1 MEGER
6 MDPRILVV
14 EDNEKNLVLM
24 RDVLSYFGYEVL
36 EARDGLECIA
46 MAVEHRPGLIL
57 MDIQMPV
64 MSGVDAMKDLRMRAE
79 TREIKILAVT
89 SLAMQGDRE
98 RLLGEGF
105 DDYIRK
111 PIDLAELPEIVKKHL
126 RV

>member
-1 MEGER
+1 MAT
-6 MDPRILVV
+6 RILIV

-24 RDVLSYFGYEVL
+24 RDVLRYFGYEVL

-64 MSGVDAMKDLRMRAE
+64 MSGVDAMKHLRMRAE

-111 PIDLAELPEIVKKHL
+111 PIDLVELPEIVKKHL

>member
-1 MEGER
+1 MP
-6 MDPRILVV
+6 PRILVV

-36 EARDGLECIA
+36 EARDGLECID
-46 MAVEHRPGLIL
+46 MAVEHCPGLIL

-64 MSGVDAMKDLRMRAE
+64 MSGVDAMKNLRMRAE

-105 DDYIRK
+105 DGYIQK
-111 PIDLAELPEIVKKHL
+111 PIDLVELPDIVKKHL

>member
-1 MEGER
+1 MA
-6 MDPRILVV
+6 PRILVA

-24 RDVLSYFGYEVL
+24 RDVLCYFGYEVL
-36 EARDGLECIA
+36 EARDGLESID
-46 MAVEHRPGLIL
+46 MAVKHCPELIL

-64 MSGVDAMKDLRMRAE
+64 MSGVEAMKALRMRAE
-79 TREIKILAVT
+79 TREIRILAVT

-105 DDYIRK
+105 DGYIQK
-111 PIDLAELPEIVKKHL
+111 PIDLVELPDIVKKHL

>member
-1 MEGER
+1 MEAER
-6 MDPRILVV
+6 MGPRILVV

-36 EARDGLECIA
+36 EARDGLESIA
-46 MAVEHRPGLIL
+46 LAVEHRPDLIL

-64 MSGVDAMKDLRMRAE
+64 MSGVDAMKHLRMRAE
-79 TREIKILAVT
+79 TEEIKILAVT

-105 DDYIRK
+105 DDYIQK
-111 PIDLAELPEIVKKHL
+111 PIDLVELPEIVKKHL

>member
-1 MEGER
+1 MA
-6 MDPRILVV
+6 PRILVV

-36 EARDGLECIA
+36 EARNGLESIE
-46 MAVEHRPGLIL
+46 MAVAHSPGLIL

-64 MSGVDAMKDLRMRAE
+64 MSGVDAMKTLRTHAE

-98 RLLGEGF
+98 RLIGEGF
-105 DDYIRK
+105 DDYIQK
-111 PIDLAELPEIVKKHL
+111 PIDLVELPNIVKKHL

>member
-1 MEGER
+1 MA
-6 MDPRILVV
+6 PRILVV

-24 RDVLSYFGYEVL
+24 RDLLRYFGYEVL

-46 MAVEHRPGLIL
+46 MAVELRPGLIL

-64 MSGVDAMKDLRMRAE
+64 MSGVDAMKHLRMRAE

-98 RLLGEGF
+98 RLLEEGF
-105 DDYIRK
+105 DDYIQK
-111 PIDLAELPEIVKKHL
+111 PIDLVELPEIVKKHL
-126 RV
+126 RI

>member
-1 MEGER
+1 MV
-6 MDPRILVV
+6 PRILVA

-24 RDVLSYFGYEVL
+24 RDILRYFGYEVL
-36 EARDGLECIA
+36 EARDGLECID

-57 MDIQMPV
+57 TDIQIPV
-64 MSGVDAMKDLRMRAE
+64 MSGVDAMKNLRMREE
-79 TREIKILAVT
+79 TKEIKILAVT
-89 SLAMQGDRE
+89 SLAMKGDRE

-111 PIDLAELPEIVKKHL
+111 PIDPVELPDIVKKHL

>member
-1 MEGER
+1 MAQ
-6 MDPRILVV
+6 RILVA

-24 RDVLSYFGYEVL
+24 RDVLRHFGYEVL
-36 EARDGLECIA
+36 EARDGLECID
-46 MAVEHRPGLIL
+46 MAVEQCPELIL

-64 MSGVDAMKDLRMRAE
+64 MSGVEAMKRLRMRAE

-105 DDYIRK
+105 DDYVQK
-111 PIDLAELPEIVKKHL
+111 PIDLVELPEILKKHL
-126 RV
+126 RG

>member
-1 MEGER
+1 MAA
-6 MDPRILVV
+6 RILVV

-24 RDVLSYFGYEVL
+24 RDVLRYFGYEVL
-36 EARDGLECIA
+36 EARNGLECID
-46 MAVEHRPGLIL
+46 MAVKQCPGLIL

-64 MSGVDAMKDLRMRAE
+64 MSGVDAMKHLRMRAE
-79 TREIKILAVT
+79 TRGIKIIAVT

-111 PIDLAELPEIVKKHL
+111 PIDIVELPDFIKKHL

>member
-1 MEGER
+1 MAA
-6 MDPRILVV
+6 RILVV

-24 RDVLSYFGYEVL
+24 RDVLRYFGYEVL
-36 EARDGLECIA
+36 EARNGLECID
-46 MAVEHRPGLIL
+46 MAVKHCPGLIL

-64 MSGVDAMKDLRMRAE
+64 MSGVDAMKILKNRAD

-98 RLLGEGF
+98 RLLEEGF
-105 DDYIRK
+105 DDYIQK
-111 PIDLAELPEIVKKHL
+111 PIDLVELPNIVEKHL

>member
-1 MEGER
+1 MAA
-6 MDPRILVV
+6 RILVV
-14 EDNEKNLVLM
+14 EDNEKNLVLI

-36 EARDGLECIA
+36 EARTGLESID
-46 MAVEHRPGLIL
+46 MAVEHSPGLIL

-64 MSGVDAMKDLRMRAE
+64 MSGVDAMKILKNRAD

-98 RLLGEGF
+98 RLLEEGF
-105 DDYIRK
+105 DDYIQK
-111 PIDLAELPEIVKKHL
+111 PIDLVELPDIVKKHL

>member
-1 MEGER
+1 MI
-6 MDPRILVV
+6 PRILVA
-14 EDNEKNLVLM
+14 EDNERNLVLM
-24 RDVLSYFGYEVL
+24 RDVLRHFGYEVL
-36 EARDGLECIA
+36 EARNGLECID
-46 MAVEHRPGLIL
+46 MAVEHCPGLIL

-64 MSGVDAMKDLRMRAE
+64 MSGVDAMKNLRMRAE

-105 DDYIRK
+105 DDYIQK
-111 PIDLAELPEIVKKHL
+111 PIDLGELPDIVKKHL

>member
-6 MDPRILVV
+6 MTPRVLVA
-14 EDNEKNLVLM
+14 EDNEKNMVLM
-24 RDVLSYFGYEVL
+24 RDVLRYFGYEVL
-36 EARDGLECIA
+36 EARDGLECIEL
-46 MAVEHRPGLIL
+46 AVQHRPGLIL

-64 MSGVDAMKDLRMRAE
+64 MNGLDAMKNLRIRAE

-105 DDYIRK
+105 DDYLRK
-111 PIDLAELPEIVKKHL
+111 PIDLVELPEIVKKYL

>member
-1 MEGER
+1 MT
-6 MDPRILVV
+6 PRILVV

-36 EARDGLECIA
+36 EARDGLESIA
-46 MAVEHRPGLIL
+46 MAVEHLPDLIL

-64 MSGVDAMKDLRMRAE
+64 MSGVDAMKNLRMRAE

-105 DDYIRK
+105 DDYIQK
-111 PIDLAELPEIVKKHL
+111 PIDLVELPDIVKKHL

>member
-1 MEGER
+1 MTA
-6 MDPRILVV
+6 RILVV

-24 RDVLSYFGYEVL
+24 RDVLRYFGYEVL
-36 EARDGLECIA
+36 EARTGLESID
-46 MAVEHRPGLIL
+46 MAVEHCPRLIL

-64 MSGVDAMKDLRMRAE
+64 MSGVDAMKILKNRAN

-98 RLLGEGF
+98 KLLEEGF
-105 DDYIRK
+105 DDYIQK
-111 PIDLAELPEIVKKHL
+111 PIDLVELPEIVKKHL

>member
-1 MEGER
+1 MA
-6 MDPRILVV
+6 PRILVV

-36 EARDGLECIA
+36 EARDGLECID
-46 MAVEHRPGLIL
+46 MAVEHCPGLIL

-64 MSGVDAMKDLRMRAE
+64 MSGVDAMKNLRMRSE
-79 TREIKILAVT
+79 TKEIRILAVT

-105 DDYIRK
+105 DGYIQK
-111 PIDLAELPEIVKKHL
+111 PIDLVELPGIVKKHL

>member
-1 MEGER
+1 MAA
-6 MDPRILVV
+6 RILVV

-36 EARDGLECIA
+36 EARTGLESID
-46 MAVEHRPGLIL
+46 MAVEPCPGLSL
-57 MDIQMPV
+57 MDVQMPV
-64 MSGVDAMKDLRMRAE
+64 MSGVDAMKILKNRSD

-98 RLLGEGF
+98 RLLEEGF
-105 DDYIRK
+105 DDYIQK
-111 PIDLAELPEIVKKHL
+111 PIDLVELPDIVKKHL

>member
-1 MEGER
+1 MA
-6 MDPRILVV
+6 PRILVV

-24 RDVLSYFGYEVL
+24 RDVLRYFGYEVL
-36 EARDGLECIA
+36 EARDGLESID
-46 MAVEHRPGLIL
+46 MAVKHCPELIL

-64 MSGVDAMKDLRMRAE
+64 MSGVEAMKALRMRAE
-79 TREIKILAVT
+79 TREIRILAVT

-105 DDYIRK
+105 DGYIQK
-111 PIDLAELPEIVKKHL
+111 PIDLVELPDIVKKHL

>member
-1 MEGER
+1 MA
-6 MDPRILVV
+6 PRILVV

-24 RDVLSYFGYEVL
+24 RDLLRYFGYEVL
-36 EARDGLECIA
+36 EARDGLECID
-46 MAVEHRPGLIL
+46 MAVEHCPGLIL

-64 MSGVDAMKDLRMRAE
+64 MSGVEAMKALRMRAE

-111 PIDLAELPEIVKKHL
+111 PIDLVELPEIVKKHL

>member
-6 MDPRILVV
+6 MDPRILVA

-24 RDVLSYFGYEVL
+24 RDVLRYFGYEVL

-46 MAVEHRPGLIL
+46 MAAEHRPGLIL

-64 MSGVDAMKDLRMRAE
+64 MSGVDAMKHIRMRAE

-98 RLLGEGF
+98 KLLGEGF
-105 DDYIRK
+105 DDYIQK
-111 PIDLAELPEIVKKHL
+111 PIDLVELPEIVKKHL

>member
-1 MEGER
+1 

-111 PIDLAELPEIVKKHL
+111 PIDLVELPEIVKKHL

>member
-1 MEGER
+1 MAA
-6 MDPRILVV
+6 RILVV
-14 EDNEKNLVLM
+14 EDDEKNLVLM

-36 EARDGLECIA
+36 EARTGLESID
-46 MAVEHRPGLIL
+46 MAVKHCPGLIL

-64 MSGVDAMKDLRMRAE
+64 MSGVDAMKILKNRAD

-98 RLLGEGF
+98 RLLEEGF
-105 DDYIRK
+105 DDYIQK
-111 PIDLAELPEIVKKHL
+111 PIDLVELPDIVKKHL

>member
-1 MEGER
+1 MA
-6 MDPRILVV
+6 PRILVV
-14 EDNEKNLVLM
+14 EDNEKNLVLI

-36 EARDGLECIA
+36 EARDGLESID
-46 MAVEHRPGLIL
+46 MAVKHCPGLIL

-64 MSGVDAMKDLRMRAE
+64 MSGVDAMKNLRMRAE

-89 SLAMQGDRE
+89 SLAMKGDRE

-105 DDYIRK
+105 DDYIQK
-111 PIDLAELPEIVKKHL
+111 PIDLVELPDIVKKHL

>member
-1 MEGER
+1 MA
-6 MDPRILVV
+6 PRILVV

-36 EARDGLECIA
+36 EARDGLECID
-46 MAVEHRPGLIL
+46 MAVEHCPGLIL

-64 MSGVDAMKDLRMRAE
+64 MSGVDAMKSLRMRAE

-111 PIDLAELPEIVKKHL
+111 PIDLVELPNIVKKHL

>member
-1 MEGER
+1 MEAER
-6 MDPRILVV
+6 MGPRILVV

-46 MAVEHRPGLIL
+46 MAVEHRPDLIL

-64 MSGVDAMKDLRMRAE
+64 MSGVDAMKNLRMRAE
-79 TREIKILAVT
+79 TEEIKILAVT

-105 DDYIRK
+105 DGYIQK
-111 PIDLAELPEIVKKHL
+111 PIDLVELPEIVKKHL

>member
-1 MEGER
+1 MVQ
-6 MDPRILVV
+6 RILVV

-64 MSGVDAMKDLRMRAE
+64 MSGVDAMKNLRMRAE

-111 PIDLAELPEIVKKHL
+111 PIDLVELPEIVKKHL

>member
-1 MEGER
+1 MEAER
-6 MDPRILVV
+6 MGPRILVV

-36 EARDGLECIA
+36 EARDGLESIA
-46 MAVEHRPGLIL
+46 LAVEHRPDLIL

-64 MSGVDAMKDLRMRAE
+64 MSGVEAMKHLRMRAE
-79 TREIKILAVT
+79 TKEIKILAVT

-98 RLLGEGF
+98 KLLGEGF
-105 DDYIRK
+105 DGYIQK
-111 PIDLAELPEIVKKHL
+111 PIDLVELPEIVKKHL

>member
-1 MEGER
+1 MAA
-6 MDPRILVV
+6 RILVV

-24 RDVLSYFGYEVL
+24 RDILRYFGYEVL
-36 EARDGLECIA
+36 EARTGLESID
-46 MAVEHRPGLIL
+46 MAVEHCPGLIL

-64 MSGVDAMKDLRMRAE
+64 MSGVDAMKILKNRAD

-98 RLLGEGF
+98 RLLEEGF
-105 DDYIRK
+105 DDYIQK
-111 PIDLAELPEIVKKHL
+111 PIDLVELPEIVKKHL

>member
-1 MEGER
+1 MA
-6 MDPRILVV
+6 PRILVV

-24 RDVLSYFGYEVL
+24 RDVLRYFGYEVL
-36 EARDGLECIA
+36 EARDGLECID
-46 MAVEHRPGLIL
+46 MAVKHCPGLIL

-64 MSGVDAMKDLRMRAE
+64 MSGVDAMKRLRMRAE
-79 TREIKILAVT
+79 TKEIKILAVT

-111 PIDLAELPEIVKKHL
+111 PIDLVELPEIVKKHL

>member
-1 MEGER
+1 MA
-6 MDPRILVV
+6 PRILVA

-24 RDVLSYFGYEVL
+24 RDFLSHFGYEVL
-36 EARDGLECIA
+36 EARNGLECID
-46 MAVEHRPGLIL
+46 MAVEHCPGLIL

-64 MSGVDAMKDLRMRAE
+64 MSGVDAMKILKNRSD

-98 RLLGEGF
+98 RLLEEGF

-111 PIDLAELPEIVKKHL
+111 PIDLVELPEIVKKHL
-126 RV
+126 RI

>member
-6 MDPRILVV
+6 MAPRILVV

-36 EARDGLECIA
+36 EARDGLECID
-46 MAVEHRPGLIL
+46 MAVEHCPGLIL

-64 MSGVDAMKDLRMRAE
+64 MSGVDAMKNLRMRAE
-79 TREIKILAVT
+79 TKEIKILAVT

-105 DDYIRK
+105 DDYIQK
-111 PIDLAELPEIVKKHL
+111 PIDLVELPDIVKKHL

>member
-1 MEGER
+1 MAA
-6 MDPRILVV
+6 RILVV

-36 EARDGLECIA
+36 EARTGLESID
-46 MAVEHRPGLIL
+46 MAVKHCPGLIL

-64 MSGVDAMKDLRMRAE
+64 MSGVDAMKILKNRAD

-98 RLLGEGF
+98 RLLEEGF
-105 DDYIRK
+105 DDYIQK
-111 PIDLAELPEIVKKHL
+111 PIDLVELPDIVKKHL

>member
-1 MEGER
+1 MA
-6 MDPRILVV
+6 PRILVV

-24 RDVLSYFGYEVL
+24 RDVLRYFGYEVL
-36 EARDGLECIA
+36 EARTGLESID
-46 MAVEHRPGLIL
+46 MAVEHCPGLIL

-64 MSGVDAMKDLRMRAE
+64 MSGVEAMKALRMRAE

-105 DDYIRK
+105 DGYIQK
-111 PIDLAELPEIVKKHL
+111 PIDLVELPDIVKKHL

>member
-1 MEGER
+1 MAA
-6 MDPRILVV
+6 RILVV

-36 EARDGLECIA
+36 EARTGLESID
-46 MAVEHRPGLIL
+46 MAVKHCPGLIL

-64 MSGVDAMKDLRMRAE
+64 MSGVDAMKILKNRSD

-98 RLLGEGF
+98 RLLEEGF
-105 DDYIRK
+105 DDYIQK
-111 PIDLAELPEIVKKHL
+111 PIDLVELPDIVKKHL